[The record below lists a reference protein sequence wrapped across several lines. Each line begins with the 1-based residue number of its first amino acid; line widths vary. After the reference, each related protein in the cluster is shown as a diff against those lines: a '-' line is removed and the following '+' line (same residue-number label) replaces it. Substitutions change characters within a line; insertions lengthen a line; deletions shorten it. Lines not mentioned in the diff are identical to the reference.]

1 MIYFC
6 EMLQIKPQR
15 HSDPLTENYY
25 FREYTPKEISQQK
38 QKEKK
43 RKKIFM
49 RKLCLKTVGGTVCP
63 LMKLSYLHE
72 IAL

>member
-6 EMLQIKPQR
+6 KMLQIKPQR
-15 HSDPLTENYY
+15 HSDLLTENYY

-38 QKEKK
+38 QKK
-43 RKKIFM
+43 KKIFM

>member
-43 RKKIFM
+43 KKKDIHEEVVPQNSG
-49 RKLCLKTVGGTVCP
+49 RDCVSPDETVI
-63 LMKLSYLHE
+63 SS
-72 IAL
+72 